1 MFGVREPDFIAH
13 KTRNQ
18 NRTSLF
24 EMQTLRN
31 KMNYTRIAEI
41 ESLLEVLDVESRH
54 TDVGANVEDFSDERS
69 LLTKRRTK
77 TEQAFEMQTIPNKM
91 NYTRIAEIE
100 SLLEVD
106 VESRPTDIGAN
117 VEDFSYERSF
127 FSVDKDEMK
136 DNTQTWCCP
145 NGIETHT
152 ISLLL
157 VLIATAF
164 TFAGSWDCTYFQ
176 GATTGL
182 AGKNYGLWTLQGI
195 DGTCQPWDV
204 LFSSNSLDNYLE
216 AARALSMTAMILGL
230 SLLTALSQALKC
242 HVVTWGAGVAFFVLF
257 VVSLLTSQKF
267 NVWAT
272 FFLLLYVVLAMICR
286 SLFIHR
292 AMSSRASKC
301 IAWLLILNFLFTIT
315 TLLTLNSDF
324 CQCSRLDNE
333 KLEGRLDPSLDPCDN
348 PCTLGPA
355 GVTIMY
361 GGAAWLLSGLAVL
374 KFGVQRYPSE
384 MNADKEDGVTE
395 RTDEESDGDEELS
408 ERYQGLQQIL
418 KDDDDDDDFRRTCSQ
433 EICCDF
439 RGIERTRT
447 ETTFWVWCFRFAL
460 VALCVVFGLVL
471 VVLVGSRYE
480 NRAAERSPSTTPS
493 FVTNVV
499 CSFNPLDPSVPFTT
513 YPSPE
518 AAKAD
523 SMTVAH
529 CGPCA
534 YCSNLEDIKTYVT
547 TRDTVTIEAKKCGK
561 AAVLGLMDELQECLE
576 DRVGFSDECRTCWVE
591 NMECDAKSCLLTC
604 IKTLFTG
611 GSKENNVPQAGDK
624 GWLNRCLQCDERRCG
639 TAFVT
644 CSGTAR
650 RRLGIRSDI
659 ERNPDEICPH
669 VEFDW
674 NNYQF

>member
-1 MFGVREPDFIAH
+1 MERI
-13 KTRNQ
+13 
-18 NRTSLF
+18 
-24 EMQTLRN
+24 
-31 KMNYTRIAEI
+31 RIAKI
-41 ESLLEVLDVESRH
+41 EFREEVDVESRP
-54 TDVGANVEDFSDERS
+54 TDNGANVEDFSDER
-69 LLTKRRTK
+69 
-77 TEQAFEMQTIPNKM
+77 
-91 NYTRIAEIE
+91 
-100 SLLEVD
+100 
-106 VESRPTDIGAN
+106 PT
-117 VEDFSYERSF
+117 

-136 DNTQTWCCP
+136 DNTETWCFP

-182 AGKNYGLWTLQGI
+182 TGKNYGLWTLQGI

-204 LFSSNSLDNYLE
+204 LYSTYSLDNYLE

-230 SLLTALSQALKC
+230 TLLTALSQALKC
-242 HVVTWGAGVAFFVLF
+242 HVVSWGVGVAFFVAF
-257 VVSLLTSQKF
+257 VVSLSKSQQF

-272 FFLLLYVVLAMICR
+272 FFLLLYVVLVLIVR
-286 SLFIHR
+286 SFFIRR
-292 AMSSRASKC
+292 AMTSRGSKC
-301 IAWLLILNFLFTIT
+301 ISWLLILNFLFTIT
-315 TLLTLNSDF
+315 TLLILNSDF

-333 KLEGRLDPSLDPCDN
+333 KLEGRLDPTLDPCDN
-348 PCTLGPA
+348 SCTLGLA
-355 GVTIMY
+355 GGTIIF
-361 GGAAWLLSGLAVL
+361 GAAAWLLAGLAVL
-374 KFGVQRYPSE
+374 AFGVLRYPSE
-384 MNADKEDGVTE
+384 KNADKEDEVTE
-395 RTDEESDGDEELS
+395 RTDEESDSDEELTTNN
-408 ERYQGLQQIL
+408 EDLQHIL
-418 KDDDDDDDFRRTCSQ
+418 KDNDDDFQRTCSQ
-433 EICCDF
+433 EICCHS
-439 RGIERTRT
+439 RVIERTRT
-447 ETTFWVWCFRFAL
+447 ETTFWVWCFRFAQ

-480 NRAAERSPSTTPS
+480 NRAAERSPSTTHS

-499 CSFNPLDPSVPFTT
+499 CSFNPLDPNVPFTT

-523 SMTVAH
+523 SMIVAH

-547 TRDTVTIEAKKCGK
+547 TRDTITIEAKKCGK
-561 AAVLGLMDELQECLE
+561 TAVLGSTDELHECLE
-576 DRVGFSDECRTCWVE
+576 DRIGFSNECRTCWVE
-591 NMECDAKSCLLTC
+591 NMECDAKLCLFTC
-604 IKTLFTG
+604 MKTLFTG
-611 GSKENNVPQAGDK
+611 GLKENNVPQAGDQ

-644 CSGTAR
+644 CSGAAR